1 MGKRLL
7 QSRPALGSVLFLL
20 MLVVSLRAFLLFRH
34 LAMPRMSGA
43 LIAQDVMVS
52 LLTVYFWIQ
61 EGRTERSDAGSSP
74 EWRAANK
81 IQALCSAAV
90 VVDSAAMLMF
100 Q

>member
-7 QSRPALGSVLFLL
+7 QSRPALGSVFFLL

-34 LAMPRMSGA
+34 LGMHWMSGA

-81 IQALCSAAV
+81 IQVLCSAAV
-90 VVDSAAMLMF
+90 VVDSAAMLIF